1 MKRVPVYILAGGRS
15 SRFGSDKARAIF
27 NDQPLLCRIAALL
40 EPIASEITVVADR
53 ADKYADLGFRTI
65 ADRRPGLGPMAG
77 LDTALHD
84 LPDASL
90 WLMLCPCDAI
100 LLRRPWLDQLLNAAA
115 PGIAAGHDAVAFKD
129 QHWQPM
135 PALYHTRA
143 MPTVAER
150 LADNDRSMQS
160 LLDRLSSHA
169 MSLPADWA
177 DHWQANTPD
186 ELRRHGAR

>member
-65 ADRRPGLGPMAG
+65 ADRRPGLGPMTG

-143 MPTVAER
+143 RATVAKH

-177 DHWQANTPD
+177 AHWQANTPD